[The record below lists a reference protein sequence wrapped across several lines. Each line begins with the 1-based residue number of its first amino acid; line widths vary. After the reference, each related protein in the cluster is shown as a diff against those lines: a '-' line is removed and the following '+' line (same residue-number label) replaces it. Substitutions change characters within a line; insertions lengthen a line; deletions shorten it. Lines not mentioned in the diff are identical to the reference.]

1 MPSATEPPS
10 TVRVIIVDDVQSIR
24 MMIRIMLQSDP
35 RIEVV
40 GEAGDPFEA
49 RELIRELNPDVITL
63 DVVMPRM
70 DGLDFLE
77 RLMRLR
83 PMPVV
88 MVSTRTTEKSQEAIK
103 ALSLGAVDCVDL
115 GLLRTSK
122 DTQGLAKIVRMAA
135 SSNLG
140 GLASARAAHSSDQ
153 AAGSRHAWNGKMVVI
168 GSSTGGVDA
177 LLQVLSSIPADGP
190 PILIAQHM
198 PASFLESFA
207 GRLERNSSARVALSE
222 DGVRMEQGHVYL
234 AAGGSVHAVLSKRDP
249 FRLEHVVHDGTEA
262 YVPSVNLL
270 FASAVPHADRVVGVM
285 LTGMGSDGAVPMLE
299 MRQAGAHTIVQDS
312 ASAIIDGM
320 PRSARE
326 IGAAV
331 EVAALSDI
339 ADRILKS
346 TSNRQEAVT
355 S

>member
-1 MPSATEPPS
+1 MSIRGDHSKP
-10 TVRVIIVDDVQSIR
+10 VRVVIVDDVQSIR
-24 MMIRIMLQSDP
+24 MMIRVMLQSDP
-35 RIEVV
+35 SIEVV

-49 RELIRELNPDVITL
+49 RALIRDLDPDVITL

-88 MVSTRTTEKSQEAIK
+88 MVSTRTTERSWEAIK

-115 GLLRTSK
+115 GQLRQSR
-122 DTQGLAKIVRMAA
+122 DSQALAKTVRMAA
-135 SSNLG
+135 NSNIG
-140 GLASARAAHSSDQ
+140 GTWRAKGTASVAETCDARYD
-153 AAGSRHAWNGKMVVI
+153 WNGKIVVI

-177 LLQVLSSIPADGP
+177 LLQVLSSMPADGP

-207 GRLERNSSARVALSE
+207 ARLERNCRPTVTLSE
-222 DGVRMEQGHVYL
+222 DGGTMARGKVCL
-234 AAGGSVHAVLSKRDP
+234 AIGGNTHAVLSRRDP
-249 FRLEHVVHDGTEA
+249 FRLKHVTHNGFET

-270 FASAVPHADRVVGVM
+270 FGSAIPHGPRVVGVM
-285 LTGMGSDGAVPMLE
+285 LTGMGNDGASAMLE
-299 MRQAGAHTIVQDS
+299 MRRAGAHTIVQDG
-312 ASAIIDGM
+312 ASAVIDGM

-326 IGAAV
+326 IGAAT
-331 EVAALSDI
+331 EVATLSDI
-339 ADRILKS
+339 AGRILAS
-346 TSNRQEAVT
+346 TSKTHERASQ
-355 S
+355 